1 MVGAE
6 AMVTYPGIGFLLN
19 PIFLRA
25 FSASLHL
32 VLLLLLFVSWVCK
45 RIKGSALENCKST
58 RNGWSDEKL
67 VTLLDLVL
75 RTLAWGAVCV
85 YLHTQFHDIVKKH
98 QSLTIQFLVPDIV
111 YVITGMFL
119 CHSGFLGKNQ
129 DEESILREPLLNGST
144 SISRVESDKSKG
156 EATVT
161 PFSKAGFFSL
171 LPFSWM
177 GPLIAE
183 AFRNKFQCDSG
194 GSSGVTTLKLVKA
207 LISDQSS
214 TDHNDLQQGFDSF
227 LPVKAGSYYWE
238 IINFMSV
245 DAERIGG
252 FSWYMHDPWILI
264 MQVALALLI
273 LYRNLGLASVAAFF
287 ETVIVMLTNVPLGKW
302 KEKFQDKLM
311 ESKIKG

>member
-58 RNGWSDEKL
+58 RSLSYKQTFACSQGPSLLNFFLCFLNYFYWYRNGWSDEKL

-85 YLHTQFHDIVKKH
+85 YLHTQFHGSVEPKFPFLLRVWWGFYFSISCYCLVIDIVKKH
-98 QSLTIQFLVPDIV
+98 QSLPIQFLVPDIV

-183 AFRNKFQCDSG
+183 GNKKTLDLEGVPQLDTSNSVVGIFPAFRNKFQCDSG

-207 LISDQSS
+207 LISVS
-214 TDHNDLQQGFDSF
+214 
-227 LPVKAGSYYWE
+227 W
-238 IINFMSV
+238 
-245 DAERIGG
+245 AE
-252 FSWYMHDPWILI
+252 S
-264 MQVALALLI
+264 
-273 LYRNLGLASVAAFF
+273 
-287 ETVIVMLTNVPLGKW
+287 
-302 KEKFQDKLM
+302 
-311 ESKIKG
+311 